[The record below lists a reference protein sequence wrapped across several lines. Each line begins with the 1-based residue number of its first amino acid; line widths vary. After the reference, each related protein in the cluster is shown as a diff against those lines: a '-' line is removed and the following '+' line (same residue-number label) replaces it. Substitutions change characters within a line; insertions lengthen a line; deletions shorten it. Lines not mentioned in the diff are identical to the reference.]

1 MPIGPPE
8 LLLILLIVVIFFGLG
23 KLPQAFRQLG
33 SGVKEFRDAAEGK
46 DGTTTPPATTPT
58 ATTTAA
64 TPTTTTVTPSQAAT
78 EKELQEVRDTVI
90 KQ

>member
-1 MPIGPPE
+1 MPGPPE
-8 LLLILLIVVIFFGLG
+8 LVLIFIIIVIFFGLG

-46 DGTTTPPATTPT
+46 DSTTTPPATT
-58 ATTTAA
+58 ATTPT
-64 TPTTTTVTPSQAAT
+64 TTTTVTPSQAAT